1 MKEQCKKSQKI
12 KSDNWFN
19 MLKQMAVSGT
29 LFLSFSTGAQTKLD
43 QDIARAVSNIYPIEQ
58 NAVANVVYKTTAELG
73 ALEQNDGGSSFFL
86 MTLPQDKNQIF
97 ALSIEFTVFG
107 SEKSA
112 LQGLKDE
119 LRHYAKDTS
128 QLRRLY
134 NFEVPTA
141 IEHRN
146 VFLIVWNGSI
156 CEIQLDR
163 IKDLT
168 ANEQVPYLEK
178 FESLRNALLTAAPA
192 ALWFEIDNKGQM
204 HWNNPTLKYSVN

>member
-1 MKEQCKKSQKI
+1 MKEQYKHPQKM
-12 KSDNWFN
+12 KRTKWFN
-19 MLKQMAVSGT
+19 LLKQMAISGT
-29 LFLSFSTGAQTKLD
+29 LFLSFSTSAQTKLD
-43 QDIARAVSNIYPIEQ
+43 QDIARAVTNIYPIEQ

-73 ALEQNDGGSSFFL
+73 ALEQNDGGSSFFI

-119 LRHYAKDTS
+119 LRHYASDTT
-128 QLRRLY
+128 QMRRLY

-141 IEHRN
+141 VEHRN

-156 CEIQLDR
+156 CEIQLER
-163 IKDLT
+163 INAMT
-168 ANEQVPYLEK
+168 AEEQEPYLKK
-178 FESLRNALLTAAPA
+178 FESLRNALLAAAPG

>member
-1 MKEQCKKSQKI
+1 MKEQYKQTNKI
-12 KSDNWFN
+12 KRNKWFN
-19 MLKQMAVSGT
+19 LLKQMALSGA
-29 LFLSFSTGAQTKLD
+29 LFLSFSTNAQTKLD
-43 QDIARAVSNIYPIEQ
+43 QDIARAVTNIYPIEQ

-119 LRHYAKDTS
+119 LRHYAADTS

-134 NFEVPTA
+134 NFEVPGTL
-141 IEHRN
+141 EHRN
-146 VFLIVWNGSI
+146 VFLIVWNGTI

-163 IKDLT
+163 IKGMT
-168 ANEQVPYLEK
+168 PNEQVPYLEK
-178 FESLRNALLTAAPA
+178 FESIRNALLLAAPG

-204 HWNNPTLKYSVN
+204 HWNNPTVKYSVN